1 MAKHEVTID
10 LDDYNVPNSIDI
22 DLDDFEDEIME
33 WLKDR
38 GMEALNSESYEELR
52 DTLHYGN
59 INKDEF
65 IEKLD
70 TIFKYRRK

>member
-1 MAKHEVTID
+1 MAKHEITID

-38 GMEALNSESYEELR
+38 GVEALNSESYEEIR
-52 DTLHYGN
+52 DELHYN
-59 INKDEF
+59 TITKDEF